1 MVIVRLNGGLG
12 NQLFQY
18 AAGFALARKNGSE
31 LKIDLTAFDNQRG
44 NRDTIRAPDILQ
56 FSLSAPSA
64 SHQEVE
70 ALKNPLGVISIGA
83 RFLRKRIFKQY
94 YSDWHPEILLLKGD
108 VYLDGYFQCEDYF
121 SDCLNPLLCEIRLR
135 SDPAAEVETL
145 GQSIELLRNTVSL
158 HVRRGDYVSDERIS
172 ALHNICTV
180 DYYQRALAE
189 IKGRVGECNLVVF
202 SDDVDWVRENLAL
215 GENVLYVSGA
225 QTSAGKNL
233 SAPQELV
240 LMSRCRH
247 HIISNSTFSWW
258 GAYLKRRADKIV
270 VAPGLWNRSKID
282 SHKNILPQSWVR
294 LSVS

>member
-31 LKIDLTAFDNQRG
+31 LKIDLTTFDNQRG
-44 NRDTIRAPDILQ
+44 NRDTIRAPDIQ
-56 FSLSAPSA
+56 KFSLSAPVA
-64 SHQEVE
+64 NRQEIE
-70 ALKNPLGVISIGA
+70 ARKNPLGVISRSA
-83 RFLRKRIFKQY
+83 RFLRQRIFKRY

-108 VYLDGYFQCEDYF
+108 IYLDGYFQCENYF
-121 SDCLNPLLCEIRLR
+121 SDYLNPLLREFRLR
-135 SDPAAEVETL
+135 PDLAGEVETL
-145 GQSIELLRNTVSL
+145 GKSIDLLRNTVSL
-158 HVRRGDYVSDERIS
+158 HVRRGDYVSDARIS
-172 ALHNICTV
+172 ALHNICRV

-189 IKGRVGECNLVVF
+189 IKGRLREFNLVVF
-202 SDDVDWVRENLAL
+202 SDDIHWVRENLAL
-215 GENVLYVSGA
+215 GENALYVSGA
-225 QTSAGKNL
+225 KTSAGKPL

-258 GAYLKRRADKIV
+258 GAYLNRRMDKIV

-282 SHKNILPQSWVR
+282 SHKNILPQSWVK
-294 LSVS
+294 LPVS

>member
-56 FSLSAPSA
+56 FTLSSPVASL
-64 SHQEVE
+64 QEVE
-70 ALKNPLGVISIGA
+70 ARKNPLGVISRGA
-83 RFLRKRIFKQY
+83 RFLRQRILKRY

-121 SDCLNPLLCEIRLR
+121 SDCLTPLLREFILCPG
-135 SDPAAEVETL
+135 PAAEVKTL
-145 GQSIELLRNTVSL
+145 GQNIDLLRNTVSL
-158 HVRRGDYVSDERIS
+158 HVRRGDYVSDPRIS

-189 IKGRVGECNLVVF
+189 INGRLGECNLVVF

-215 GENVLYVSGA
+215 QENALYVSGA
-225 QTSAGKNL
+225 QTSAGKTL
-233 SAPQELV
+233 SAAQELV

-258 GAYLKRRADKIV
+258 GAYLNRQTDKIV

-294 LSVS
+294 LPVS